1 MPSSLYG
8 TGDGDWVNPPAHL
21 AKRGARWHRAA
32 RGSWDRT
39 TLNCELFVGS
49 SAFWQAASADIAS
62 ARRRVLIQAM
72 TFEGDAAGLGVAGAI
87 ARSSAPERRVL
98 VDDYTRHVINDTF
111 LSLSKDP
118 ALHAEARS
126 TWDMFDGLIASGA
139 RVRVTNPVGSNPFNY
154 VLRNHRKLL
163 IMDDAVWI
171 GGINFSDHN
180 FAWHDMM
187 LRIDSAPVADWF
199 AGEFDKDWHGTSA
212 PARASFG
219 AVEAW
224 SLDGLHNAEGSLPL
238 LDLFENARHSLE
250 VISAYP
256 TFPFVSA
263 MARAARR
270 GVAVTIYTPRPNN
283 KPIVRDYLTGMAAR
297 SGIRLRLLPEMTHV
311 KAALVDGETVVA
323 GSSNFDFVGY
333 RVSAE
338 YYAVLREA
346 GIVGD
351 FERRLFAPAR
361 EGSSDPQAGDH
372 SPWRSW
378 RASLALRAADV
389 LIHGLRHPP
398 RVGEWVRPG

>member
-1 MPSSLYG
+1 M
-8 TGDGDWVNPPAHL
+8 
-21 AKRGARWHRAA
+21 R
-32 RGSWDRT
+32 
-39 TLNCELFVGS
+39 CEIFVGS
-49 SAFWQAASADIAS
+49 AAFWQAAGSDIAS

-72 TFEGDAAGLGVAGAI
+72 TFEGDAAGLGVANAI
-87 ARSSAPERRVL
+87 AASTAMQRRVL

-118 ALHAEARS
+118 ALHAEAHS
-126 TWDMFDGLIASGA
+126 TWDMFDALIASGA
-139 RVRVTNPVGSNPFNY
+139 QVKVTNPVGGNPFNY

-163 IMDDAVWI
+163 VMDDAVWI

-187 LRIDSAPVADWF
+187 LRIESAEVADWF
-199 AGEFDKDWHGTSA
+199 AGEFDKDWHGQTA
-212 PARASFG
+212 PAQAKFG
-219 AVEAW
+219 AMETY

-238 LDLFENARHSLE
+238 LRLFEEARQSIE

-256 TFPFVSA
+256 TFPFVTA
-263 MARAARR
+263 MARAAQR
-270 GVAVTIYTPRPNN
+270 GVAVSIYTPRPNN
-283 KPIVRDYLTGMAAR
+283 KPIVRDYLMGVAGR
-297 SGIRLRLLPEMTHV
+297 SGIKLRLLPEMTHV

-338 YYAVLREA
+338 YYAVLRDA

-351 FERRLFAPAR
+351 FERLLFAPAR
-361 EGSSDPQAGDH
+361 ESSGDPLPQDF
-372 SPWRSW
+372 SRWRSW
-378 RASLALRAADV
+378 RASVALRAADV

>member
-1 MPSSLYG
+1 M
-8 TGDGDWVNPPAHL
+8 
-21 AKRGARWHRAA
+21 
-32 RGSWDRT
+32 
-39 TLNCELFVGS
+39 NCELFVGS
-49 SAFWQAASADIAS
+49 AAFWQAASADIAS

-87 ARSSAPERRVL
+87 ARSPASERRVL

-111 LSLSKDP
+111 LALSKDP
-118 ALHAEARS
+118 ALHAEAQA
-126 TWDMFDGLIASGA
+126 TWDMIDAMIASGA
-139 RVRVTNPVGSNPFNY
+139 RVRVTNPVGRNPFNY

-163 IMDDAVWI
+163 VMDDAVWI

-187 LRIDSAPVADWF
+187 LRIESADVADWF
-199 AGEFDKDWHGTSA
+199 AQEFDKDWHGQTA

-219 AVEAW
+219 GLDAY

-283 KPIVRDYLTGMAAR
+283 KPIVRDYLMGIAAR
-297 SGIRLRLLPEMTHV
+297 SGVRLRLLPDMTHV

-338 YYAVLREA
+338 YYAVMRDT
-346 GIVGD
+346 GIVAE

-361 EGSSDPQAGDH
+361 DGSSEPQAGDH
-372 SPWRSW
+372 SPWRAW
-378 RASLALRAADV
+378 RAAVALRAADV
-389 LIHGLRHPP
+389 LIHGLRHP
-398 RVGEWVRPG
+398 RA